1 MCAFRFV
8 SACSNVCFL
17 VPFGM
22 LQGCPKSITVDIFMF
37 QGALGQSAWTERS
50 SYKNKCFVACFF
62 IVGFSVL
69 ILQCSELVSD
79 ARCSSNT
86 YCTASAYLQLMYI
99 SSSPL
104 YVLHSWLGIFER
116 LRKLHGH
123 DVCKA
128 PKWFKIRS
136 HDSVKM
142 EKEEVLRSL
151 KSVSIFD
158 GCRASKM
165 APNGWPKKWS
175 FGVLDWRV
183 LIFKYLNSKWPQ
195 SD

>member
-1 MCAFRFV
+1 MCAFRFL

-22 LQGCPKSITVDIFMF
+22 LQGYPKSITVDIFMF

-86 YCTASAYLQLMYI
+86 YCTASAYLQLRYI

-104 YVLHSWLGIFER
+104 YVFHSWLGIFER
-116 LRKLHGH
+116 PGKLHR
-123 DVCKA
+123 A
-128 PKWFKIRS
+128 AF
-136 HDSVKM
+136 
-142 EKEEVLRSL
+142 EVYS
-151 KSVSIFD
+151 
-158 GCRASKM
+158 M
-165 APNGWPKKWS
+165 
-175 FGVLDWRV
+175 
-183 LIFKYLNSKWPQ
+183 PQ
-195 SD
+195 SGHNFYIISLLDTVLPLLVVQISYLLSPYRSCCLQGC